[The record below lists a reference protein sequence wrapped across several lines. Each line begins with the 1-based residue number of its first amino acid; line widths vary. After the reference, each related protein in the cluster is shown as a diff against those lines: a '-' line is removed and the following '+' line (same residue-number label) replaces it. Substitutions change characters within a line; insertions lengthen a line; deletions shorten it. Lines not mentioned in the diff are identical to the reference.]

1 MNIEDKYLR
10 SISQQFTNV
19 QEQIDIL
26 DELYTDYIME
36 KKLKP
41 GSCSCDSLVSCIGL
55 LKNLCKYYYEEILHK
70 LRLGSSKE
78 E

>member
-10 SISQQFTNV
+10 TISQQFTNV

-26 DELYTDYIME
+26 DELYTDYIIE
-36 KKLKP
+36 KKLKT
-41 GSCSCDSLVSCIGL
+41 GSCDS
-55 LKNLCKYYYEEILHK
+55 LKNLCKYYYEQILHK

>member
-41 GSCSCDSLVSCIGL
+41 GSCSCDSL
-55 LKNLCKYYYEEILHK
+55 KNLCKYYYEEILHK

>member
-10 SISQQFTNV
+10 TISQQFTNV

-36 KKLKP
+36 KKLNQ
-41 GSCSCDSLVSCIGL
+41 SLSSCDS
-55 LKNLCKYYYEEILHK
+55 LKNLCKYYYEQILHK
-70 LRLGSSKE
+70 FRLGIGKE